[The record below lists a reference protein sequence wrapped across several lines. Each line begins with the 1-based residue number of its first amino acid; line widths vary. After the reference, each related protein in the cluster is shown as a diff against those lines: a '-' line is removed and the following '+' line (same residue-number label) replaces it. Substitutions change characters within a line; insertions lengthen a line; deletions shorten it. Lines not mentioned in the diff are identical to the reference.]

1 MHISYN
7 VMGKRRSKSATVM
20 KVVLPAAG
28 GSVALRGGDIA
39 TLGGAVTLQWGEST
53 TDIVTVSPGSGL
65 GSTDDIVVTTTANT
79 WGVSRVM
86 DIYFECTLY
95 SGLYATFR
103 LSQGAGSG
111 GGVDPGPDP
120 GPDPDPTPPQDRDV
134 DFYWVSLSDVE
145 LLFDGEPPATH
156 TFDGVSTTD
165 VYVRCSGA
173 ALVHTHYH
181 VDGATG
187 ESELMVVEKTP
198 LEGTD
203 KVALGLG
210 FALSENAKGAYP
222 TVGAGM
228 FARTFYATTNMY
240 TYTHESILSGK
251 VAISALQAGHTFTIT
266 LIGAYPFKA
275 VSAGD
280 TLCWLGASYGPEPID
295 VALAMHDLTVEAT
308 YPVSGG
314 VVSFTETGS
323 LSDISSQ
330 YISGAYTCGAFAPNY
345 MTGQVWD
352 HSDIPAEVTIESKE
366 GAESVEISWSE
377 CCKVMGIEPPQA
389 VWQYR
394 WGGSLP
400 AEYPLLQLREIEP
413 LPAWISNT
421 FADITE
427 YMYSSVAEVQELCD
441 FPYSR
446 PGETAA
452 DGFGVSW
459 VQFVD
464 RNLSGEERVWSV
476 EVVDLF
482 TQEVVTTL
490 HVKQA

>member
-1 MHISYN
+1 
-7 VMGKRRSKSATVM
+7 MGKRKRKNVSESEVLEVT
-20 KVVLPAAG
+20 LPASG
-28 GSVALRGGDIA
+28 GSVAIRGGAFA
-39 TLGGAVTLQWGEST
+39 TLGGTTTLQWGDSAS
-53 TDIVTVSPGSGL
+53 DVVSVTPGSGL
-65 GSTDDIVVTTTANT
+65 QSYSPVVITSTANT
-79 WGVSRVM
+79 WGVPRVM

-111 GGVDPGPDP
+111 GGVIPGPDP
-120 GPDPDPTPPQDRDV
+120 GPDPGPPQDRDA

-173 ALVHTHYH
+173 TLVHTHWH

-187 ESELMVVEKTP
+187 ESELTVVEKTP

-203 KVALGLG
+203 EVALGLG
-210 FALSENAKGAYP
+210 FGLSKNAEGAYP
-222 TVGAGM
+222 TEGAGL
-228 FARTFYATTNMY
+228 FKRTFYAVTNMY
-240 TYTHESILSGK
+240 THTHEFILSGK
-251 VAISALQAGHTFTIT
+251 VTVAELQAGHTFTT
-266 LIGAYPFKA
+266 ALIGAYPFKD

-280 TLCWLGASYGPEPID
+280 ALCWLGASYGPEPVD
-295 VALAMHDLTVEAT
+295 VALAMHDLTVAST

-330 YISGAYTCGAFAPNY
+330 YISGAYVCGAFAPNC

-352 HSDIPAEVTIESKE
+352 PSDIPAEVTIVSDK
-366 GAESVEISWSE
+366 GADSVEISWSE
-377 CCKVMGIEPPQA
+377 CCRVMGIDPPHA

-394 WGGSLP
+394 WGGSLHT
-400 AEYPLLQLREIEP
+400 EYPLLQLREIEP

-427 YMYSSVAEVQELCD
+427 YMYSSVAAVQELCD
-441 FPYSR
+441 FPYSSS
-446 PGETAA
+446 GETAA
-452 DGFGVSW
+452 DGFGESW